1 MISDRHLDIIVVVNE
16 TYSGW
21 TEPDAYYRFCMHH
34 LESNFNT
41 KFKDKTIKDF
51 MCRVAMESKVKK
63 IISHMDTIGQ
73 INAEARN
80 WLEQI
85 PLEKWALS
93 HDGGRRYRIMTTN
106 MSKVFNGVL
115 KGARNLPIIALVQLN
130 FYQVNSYF
138 TVRREHGA
146 NRLTSG
152 EEFTPYI
159 DTKIKAKAVKA
170 GSHEVVLYDHVEGC
184 FHVKT
189 KHSVGSSNRKLHT
202 SC

>member
-1 MISDRHLDIIVVVNE
+1 MISDCHLDIIAIVNE

-21 TEPDAYYRFCMHH
+21 TEPDAYYRLCMHH

-41 KFKDKTIKDF
+41 KFKDKTLKDF

-73 INAEARN
+73 INVEARN

-115 KGARNLPIIALVQLN
+115 KGARNLLITALV
-130 FYQVNSYF
+130 
-138 TVRREHGA
+138 
-146 NRLTSG
+146 
-152 EEFTPYI
+152 
-159 DTKIKAKAVKA
+159 
-170 GSHEVVLYDHVEGC
+170 
-184 FHVKT
+184 
-189 KHSVGSSNRKLHT
+189 
-202 SC
+202 

>member
-1 MISDRHLDIIVVVNE
+1 
-16 TYSGW
+16 
-21 TEPDAYYRFCMHH
+21 
-34 LESNFNT
+34 
-41 KFKDKTIKDF
+41 
-51 MCRVAMESKVKK
+51 
-63 IISHMDTIGQ
+63 MDTIGQ

-115 KGARNLPIIALVQLN
+115 KGARNLPIIALVQLT
-130 FYQVNSYF
+130 FYRVNSYF

-159 DTKIKAKAVKA
+159 DTKIKAKVVKA
-170 GSHEVVLYDHVEGC
+170 GSHEVVLYDHVRDVFMLKLDTLLEAVIGNC
-184 FHVKT
+184 THHVNLQRRSCT
-189 KHSVGSSNRKLHT
+189 YMDTRLFPVRPDLEDTSVLT
-202 SC
+202 L